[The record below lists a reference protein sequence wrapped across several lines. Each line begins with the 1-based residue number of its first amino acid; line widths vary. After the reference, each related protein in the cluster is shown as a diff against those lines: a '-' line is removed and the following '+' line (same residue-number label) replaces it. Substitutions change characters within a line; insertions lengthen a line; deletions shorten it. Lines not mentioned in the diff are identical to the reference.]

1 MHDLPHP
8 KGRIASEQGSDSTVQ
23 RGSAKDSHSQN
34 LGIWRML
41 GGHPLKP
48 KLQQGAL

>member
-23 RGSAKDSHSQN
+23 RGNAIDSQLKTSGSGEC
-34 LGIWRML
+34 LGVFS
-41 GGHPLKP
+41 LKP